1 MYCGNNKTALQ
12 SQCQTAEALID
23 LLKVKPFAQISVSEL
38 CRAAGISRQTFY
50 SLFSGKEDA
59 MMFTLQ
65 ARYCEGL
72 EMDGYAVP
80 AGRDETLRRLCR
92 GYSSY
97 ILRNRAL
104 IRLLVENHID
114 YMLDDSF
121 CGAMDRC
128 GCFLEDADESV
139 RGYAAGF
146 LAGGVVSVARRYAE
160 EGCSSSESQ
169 LEELLDALVS
179 GSLFR

>member
-23 LLKVKPFAQISVSEL
+23 LLRVKPFAQISVSEL

-72 EMDGYAVP
+72 EMDGSAVP

-114 YMLDDSF
+114 YMLYDSF

-128 GCFLEDADESV
+128 GCFLEGADESV

>member
-1 MYCGNNKTALQ
+1 M
-12 SQCQTAEALID
+12 
-23 LLKVKPFAQISVSEL
+23 
-38 CRAAGISRQTFY
+38 
-50 SLFSGKEDA
+50 
-59 MMFTLQ
+59 
-65 ARYCEGL
+65 
-72 EMDGYAVP
+72 
-80 AGRDETLRRLCR
+80 
-92 GYSSY
+92 
-97 ILRNRAL
+97 
-104 IRLLVENHID
+104 H
-114 YMLDDSF
+114 MLYDSF

-169 LEELLDALVS
+169 LEELLDALLS